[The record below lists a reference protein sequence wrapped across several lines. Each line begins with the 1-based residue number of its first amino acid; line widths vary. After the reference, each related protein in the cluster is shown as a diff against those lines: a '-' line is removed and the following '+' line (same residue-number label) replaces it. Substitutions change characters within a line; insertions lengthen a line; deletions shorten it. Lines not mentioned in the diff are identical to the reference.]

1 MLRNPS
7 NQIVIIVVRPGQDF
21 EICFPQ
27 SVRTS
32 ETSDGWVPTETM
44 GCWPQIY
51 FSGGNYVSAIQKVA
65 PQWEIWCILQS
76 TWEEASSTVANTN
89 RLNGK
94 TKNSLHQLA
103 LDVFFKTN
111 ITHTDNSNCMLDR
124 HVQLKFNSANPPA
137 KTAVVAL
144 DRNDVAL
151 VFTNFEGY
159 QFLTCYAEPY
169 ISFDFYLSPYQTEAW
184 VALGVSI
191 FTIIA
196 LMTIVYHF
204 LYKKDKQP
212 FSAWLFVLAS
222 IFEEGGVLPSKVEK
236 ATFFRILL
244 GIWSIMS
251 VILTNGYNG
260 IMISELNSPRRL
272 YHPETFNDLACQGQI
287 KNMLKVWH
295 RNKQLMSLSDWTQ
308 FHNLVEFNSW
318 VEGLS
323 ADLPE
328 FLSVLGKLENDFQ
341 FSWIWSGNS
350 LTAETLGDLNLFTPM
365 HSFYPNAVSFFTEN
379 FSLAILQ
386 GSIEK
391 EVVQCGK
398 TVFIAKSSE
407 IRMEYEFLTRK
418 YPRKKFLLSDQAIQ
432 NYPTGLAFQFP
443 LRSRVIQSFN
453 GIVET
458 GIWGH
463 FESEETRVKNFNR
476 TPAIVIEQS
485 NNIILTNI
493 ATLNG
498 ALPTVFI
505 LTGIVGHVSD
515 QMVKHAFLVV
525 VGLYAAK

>member
-1 MLRNPS
+1 M
-7 NQIVIIVVRPGQDF
+7 Q
-21 EICFPQ
+21 
-27 SVRTS
+27 
-32 ETSDGWVPTETM
+32 
-44 GCWPQIY
+44 
-51 FSGGNYVSAIQKVA
+51 
-65 PQWEIWCILQS
+65 
-76 TWEEASSTVANTN
+76 
-89 RLNGK
+89 
-94 TKNSLHQLA
+94 
-103 LDVFFKTN
+103 
-111 ITHTDNSNCMLDR
+111 
-124 HVQLKFNSANPPA
+124 
-137 KTAVVAL
+137 
-144 DRNDVAL
+144 
-151 VFTNFEGY
+151 
-159 QFLTCYAEPY
+159 
-169 ISFDFYLSPYQTEAW
+169 
-184 VALGVSI
+184 
-191 FTIIA
+191 
-196 LMTIVYHF
+196 
-204 LYKKDKQP
+204 
-212 FSAWLFVLAS
+212 
-222 IFEEGGVLPSKVEK
+222 
-236 ATFFRILL
+236 
-244 GIWSIMS
+244 
-251 VILTNGYNG
+251 
-260 IMISELNSPRRL
+260 
-272 YHPETFNDLACQGQI
+272 
-287 KNMLKVWH
+287 
-295 RNKQLMSLSDWTQ
+295 
-308 FHNLVEFNSW
+308 
-318 VEGLS
+318 
-323 ADLPE
+323 DLPE

-505 LTGIVGHVSD
+505 LTGSLICAAIV
-515 QMVKHAFLVV
+515 AFTLERQ
-525 VGLYAAK
+525 LYKDILIYIVRLPRLFRYCRACKRSNGKTRIFSCCRPLRRKVN